1 MVMGLDPGVSS
12 QTQLWESIQACFQA
26 ISTDRGAFF
35 LQETAPSFALLTGA
49 GGHLPFEAGFKATFP
64 AGWNW
69 HKPAAPREPLGRTK
83 RTLGDV
89 PGAESPRLGCD
100 RD

>member
-1 MVMGLDPGVSS
+1 MVMGLDLGVSS
-12 QTQLWESIQACFQA
+12 LTQLWESTQACFRA
-26 ISTDRGAFF
+26 ISTDPGASF
-35 LQETAPSFALLTGA
+35 LQETAPSFALLTGT
-49 GGHLPFEAGFKATFP
+49 GGQQPFEAGFKATFP

-69 HKPAAPREPLGRTK
+69 HKLATLREPLGRTK

-89 PGAESPRLGCD
+89 PGAESLRLGCD